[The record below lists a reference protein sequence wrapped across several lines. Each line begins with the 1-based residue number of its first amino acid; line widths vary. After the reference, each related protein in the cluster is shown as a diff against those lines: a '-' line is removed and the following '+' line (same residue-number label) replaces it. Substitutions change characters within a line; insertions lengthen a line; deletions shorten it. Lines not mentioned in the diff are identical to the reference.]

1 MVYSASMVKAL
12 DAGKPATDFF
22 TDQLLYV
29 VFGAAC
35 ALFLWKVVPYRFWVG
50 PIVWAVW
57 AVAVALIFAV
67 WLAGTDHYGAQR
79 WLYIGPIGLQPS
91 EFCKIAFIL
100 VAVRLV
106 VDWWAGLVESRATM
120 VRALIFI
127 IAPIALMYR
136 TQSDLGTTA
145 ICFVGILAVMWMGGV
160 SRRVIFACL
169 GVAVLGGLVAI
180 FGTGYRSDRLVF
192 MDPWNDGEGGYGTGY
207 NIIRSYYA
215 LAEGGIF
222 GVGLGNSHEK
232 FQYLFASES
241 DFIFAVIGE
250 ELGLVGALFVIGLFF
265 CVLYAGLA
273 IAERASDD
281 IGAMIAGG
289 ATVMLVFQA
298 FLNIACV
305 IGVFPTTGKPL
316 PFISSGGTS
325 MIASFILVGLVL
337 SVSAAPAAPSVY
349 EQRRAD
355 LRLVRRESAPPAP
368 SGRARS
374 GESSRSRLRCLGRG
388 GSGRIDAFA
397 RSRPRAHLTV
407 PITGGKLH
415 VGCLFSRRRHRRA
428 YQPRPRPGRRAGKP
442 RLGRALRRHP
452 RRGGVA
458 PRARRR
464 HPVHGL
470 RGLRVRP
477 IASGLPREGR
487 GEDRR
492 LHGQGEKV
500 VRRHQARRRRGL
512 RRVRAFP
519 WPERP
524 RRPACPWCCTSR
536 ILWRVWQTST
546 WPGGPTPSA

>member
-1 MVYSASMVKAL
+1 
-12 DAGKPATDFF
+12 
-22 TDQLLYV
+22 
-29 VFGAAC
+29 
-35 ALFLWKVVPYRFWVG
+35 
-50 PIVWAVW
+50 
-57 AVAVALIFAV
+57 
-67 WLAGTDHYGAQR
+67 
-79 WLYIGPIGLQPS
+79 
-91 EFCKIAFIL
+91 
-100 VAVRLV
+100 
-106 VDWWAGLVESRATM
+106 
-120 VRALIFI
+120 
-127 IAPIALMYR
+127 
-136 TQSDLGTTA
+136 
-145 ICFVGILAVMWMGGV
+145 
-160 SRRVIFACL
+160 
-169 GVAVLGGLVAI
+169 
-180 FGTGYRSDRLVF
+180 

-325 MIASFILVGLVL
+325 TIASFILVGLVL

-374 GESSRSRLRCLGRG
+374 GESSRSRSAAASGRG
-388 GSGRIDAFA
+388 GSGRIDASA
-397 RSRPRAHLTV
+397 RSRSARPSNR
-407 PITGGKLH
+407 
-415 VGCLFSRRRHRRA
+415 SNYRR
-428 YQPRPRPGRRAGKP
+428 
-442 RLGRALRRHP
+442 
-452 RRGGVA
+452 
-458 PRARRR
+458 
-464 HPVHGL
+464 
-470 RGLRVRP
+470 
-477 IASGLPREGR
+477 
-487 GEDRR
+487 
-492 LHGQGEKV
+492 
-500 VRRHQARRRRGL
+500 
-512 RRVRAFP
+512 
-519 WPERP
+519 
-524 RRPACPWCCTSR
+524 
-536 ILWRVWQTST
+536 
-546 WPGGPTPSA
+546 